1 MIRPAIIRVDQTVG
15 KTYLTGMIANTRLSS
30 KGQIVI
36 PKDIRDAL
44 RLKPGERLSVT
55 RHGRRI
61 ILEVANPPAD
71 KISYTEFR
79 LRVPAYT
86 GPPVAVED
94 MTASIGKLF
103 EDWQPD
109 R

>member
-1 MIRPAIIRVDQTVG
+1 MN
-15 KTYLTGMIANTRLSS
+15 ANTRLSS

-61 ILEVANPPAD
+61 ILEVADPPTA
-71 KISYTEFR
+71 KISYAEFR
-79 LRVPAYT
+79 RRVPAYT

-94 MTASIGKLF
+94 MTANIGKLF

>member
-1 MIRPAIIRVDQTVG
+1 MN
-15 KTYLTGMIANTRLSS
+15 ANTRLSS

-44 RLKPGERLSVT
+44 RLKPGETLTVS

-61 ILEVANPPAD
+61 ILEVANSPVK
-71 KISYTEFR
+71 KISYAEFR
-79 LRVPAYT
+79 RRMPRYS
-86 GPPVAVED
+86 GPPVAVDE
-94 MTASIGKLF
+94 MTLDIGKLF
-103 EDWQPD
+103 RNWQSD